1 MSKRSELKKRNAE
14 LYLKK
19 NILSGKYV
27 VRNILVGTIA
37 VAVTATGVGVVGAV
51 EDKIQTRPAKS
62 EVEAKE
68 TVDTDVTAEIS
79 FGMIPQLDSSSISVL
94 LSDMDDNGNIYIE
107 SREKNLVTYAPGEFD
122 KKFVGIEDDVN
133 VHTEASEDA
142 QVVGRINKGVVGDIV
157 SSDGEWV
164 SILSGDVTGY
174 VEAEY
179 LLSGDEAAE
188 YAADYYTAVGT
199 VNDDGVYVRS
209 EASKESDYV
218 ATADLGDTYEVE
230 DLSTVDTEWV
240 CVQVNEDIT
249 GYIYSDFV
257 DVEAGYPEAVAVGVL
272 PEATGSISEVKK
284 AEKEEATGNI
294 TETKND
300 NKKDDN
306 KQAATTEA
314 TTAATTA
321 AAITEAPTTAATTE
335 AANNQAQVTTTA
347 RGSISLTESDIN
359 LMAAVLTFECGGESY
374 EGQLAV
380 ANVILNRLQS
390 GAYGSTVSDVVYSPN
405 QFSVVG
411 TGAFNSCVA
420 NGTAQSSCV
429 QAVREACA
437 GTNNIG
443 SYKYFRT
450 TSSANVSSYSSY
462 VVIGNHVFY

>member
-68 TVDTDVTAEIS
+68 LVDTDVIAEIS
-79 FGMIPQLDSSSISVL
+79 FGTIPQLDSSSISVL

-107 SREKNLVTYAPGEFD
+107 SREKNLVAYAPGEFD

-133 VHTEASEDA
+133 VHTEASEDTE
-142 QVVGRINKGVVGDIV
+142 VVGRINKGVVGDIV

-164 SILSGDVTGY
+164 SISSGDVTGY
-174 VEAEY
+174 VKAEY
-179 LLSGDEAAE
+179 ILSGDEAAE
-188 YAADYYTAVGT
+188 YAAYYYTAVGT

-218 ATADLGDTYEVE
+218 DTADLGDTYEVE
-230 DLSTVDTEWV
+230 DLSTVDAEWV
-240 CVQVNEDIT
+240 CVQVDEDIT

-257 DVEAGYPEAVAVGVL
+257 DVEAGYPEAVVVGEL
-272 PEATGSISEVKK
+272 PEATGSISEVKNTEK
-284 AEKEEATGNI
+284 ADATGNI
-294 TETKND
+294 TETKNE
-300 NKKDDN
+300 N
-306 KQAATTEA
+306 KQTATTEA
-314 TTAATTA
+314 AATTA
-321 AAITEAPTTAATTE
+321 AATTEAPTTAATTE

-411 TGAFNSCVA
+411 TSAFNSCVA

-450 TSSANVSSYSSY
+450 TKTANTSSYSSY
-462 VVIGNHVFY
+462 VIIGNHVFY